1 MTPEE
6 KRSLLM
12 VVGANHPL
20 GAKRIAD
27 HIAALEA
34 EAARLADIAAR
45 SALLARERALEEVK
59 RELVAQADSYGTRT
73 MDQARG
79 AMALAI
85 KTIDALKSKPAQ
97 EVLCVHGA
105 GEGVECYACHPHPV
119 EMASEENGLLPKRR
133 RRDHDYGEEHRGIF
147 GEYVAHCTRPMC
159 QAHRI
164 KTRTRDATMFRQS
177 NLSDTTSD
185 PGPCEVEP

>member
-1 MTPEE
+1 
-6 KRSLLM
+6 M

-34 EAARLADIAAR
+34 DATQ
-45 SALLARERALEEVK
+45 AREKALEEVK

-85 KTIDALKSKPAQ
+85 KAIDALKSKPAQ
-97 EVLCVHGA
+97 EADICPTHGPETRDGWCA
-105 GEGVECYACHPHPV
+105 CYMYRQRGVEPASTPGVADYCPEARPRAACAVCGSDGEHKMSCRPANR
-119 EMASEENGLLPKRR
+119 EMAYEENGLLPASKKKRQPR
-133 RRDHDYGEEHRGIF
+133 MPPCGHARCEMLPSGEEAHVATCPNF
-147 GEYVAHCTRPMC
+147 GTR
-159 QAHRI
+159 
-164 KTRTRDATMFRQS
+164 
-177 NLSDTTSD
+177 
-185 PGPCEVEP
+185 